1 MKADKYGVP
10 QNSPAITISFGLGGA
25 GAASKY
31 KGEKGQK
38 TAKIRKQVA
47 GGKLKKALSK
57 MHESWSRKSG
67 VAGQYRDELGTF
79 IDGMEE

>member
-1 MKADKYGVP
+1 MKADKYGVEH
-10 QNSPAITISFGLGGA
+10 NSPAITISFGLGGA
-25 GAASKY
+25 GMASKY

-47 GGKLKKALSK
+47 RGKVKKSLLK
-57 MHESWSRKSG
+57 MYDSWSRKSG

-79 IDGMEE
+79 IEGMEE